1 MYATNTPYQ
10 PQGSEGRNANTLG
23 VPPKSPF
30 AKYMN
35 RGMEGQGVPVGSGKI
50 THGGLHVRG
59 RVKKVATAQPNPA
72 SVQSTPV
79 RTPVRFA
86 QSNAFASPDSTDEP
100 PSSKLRSNQLD
111 EFHGVYLS
119 ARMGTAGKT
128 TISVRRTSH
137 F

>member
-59 RVKKVATAQPNPA
+59 RVKKVATAQPTPA

-79 RTPVRFA
+79 RFA
-86 QSNAFASPDSTDEP
+86 QSDAFASPDSTDEP

-111 EFHGVYLS
+111 ELYGVYLS

-128 TISVRRTSH
+128 TISVRRASY